1 MGRGGSRRAIVAVA
15 TVVTVVAGGAGPHGP
30 STAAA
35 AAARGEHHVPATAT
49 ATATAVE
56 ADDRYAAAPH
66 AHAQAPPPAQGPV
79 EVRVT
84 FERLL
89 GNHATLTARFMR
101 ARLQSGADLFETA
114 EQALVAN
121 TEEMRAAVG
130 SVVGEEPAAA
140 FEELWVTHVDALA
153 DYARAVADD
162 DGAGRDA
169 ALAALADFR
178 QRYGAFVATA
188 TGGSVP
194 VPTAEA
200 NIGAHLDHLTGHV
213 DAYAAGDFAAAY
225 QLQREAY
232 RHMFPV
238 AGALAG
244 GIVATAA
251 GESPVAADPAP
262 QQLRSHLGMLLG
274 EHFELAVEA
283 MRAGVTGA
291 DDFEGAAQAL
301 NGNTRDLTTALDS
314 LFGAGVAAAFAGTWA
329 GHTELLVRYT
339 AALAEGDD
347 DARRGVLDELAGLR
361 QRLAATFSELTRGA
375 VPVEAVAATLT
386 GHDEQLLAQVD
397 AYADED
403 YAAAYEISFEG
414 YRHMFDVA
422 AALAPGIE
430 AGLLAQLP
438 QGGPETGGGGTS
450 GRLPAG
456 AAPGRGPW
464 PL

>member
-1 MGRGGSRRAIVAVA
+1 MGGFRRAVVAVA
-15 TVVTVVAGGAGPHGP
+15 PLVVLVAPGAGLPGLSTAVAGTAGAL
-30 STAAA
+30 
-35 AAARGEHHVPATAT
+35 
-49 ATATAVE
+49 
-56 ADDRYAAAPH
+56 
-66 AHAQAPPPAQGPV
+66 AQAPAPTSDPV

-89 GNHATLTARFMR
+89 GNHATLTARLMR
-101 ARLQSGADLFETA
+101 ARMQSGVDLFETA

-121 TEEMRAAVG
+121 TEELRSAVA
-130 SVVGEEPAAA
+130 SVAGEASAAA
-140 FEELWVTHVDALA
+140 FEDLWVTHVDSLA

-169 ALAALADFR
+169 ALAALADYR
-178 QRYGAFVATA
+178 RRYGAFIASA
-188 TGGSVP
+188 TGGSVAAP
-194 VPTAEA
+194 AAEA
-200 NIGAHLDHLTGHV
+200 TIGAHLDHLTGHV
-213 DAYAAGDFAAAY
+213 DAYAAGDYAAAF

-238 AGALAG
+238 AGVLAS

-251 GESPVAADPAP
+251 AESPVVADPVP
-262 QQLRSHLGMLLG
+262 QQLRSNLGMLLG

-291 DDFEGAAQAL
+291 EDFEGAAEAL
-301 NGNTRDLTTALDS
+301 NGNTRDLTAALDS
-314 LFGAGVAAAFAGTWA
+314 LFGADVAAAFAETWA

-339 AALAEGDD
+339 AALAEED
-347 DARRGVLDELAGLR
+347 DAERRAVLSEMVAVR
-361 QRLAATFSELTRGA
+361 QRLATTFSELTRGA
-375 VPVEAVAATLT
+375 VPVAAATATLA
-386 GHDEQLLAQVD
+386 GHDEQLVAQVE

-403 YAAAYEISFEG
+403 YAAAYDISFEG
-414 YRHMFDVA
+414 YHHMFDVA

-438 QGGPETGGGGTS
+438 QGGPHTGGGGTA
-450 GRLPAG
+450 GRTPAG